1 MNEVNTRDVERPQ
14 PLPPGRWPPEP
25 DFWRLWLIGAVQF
38 SVRWIEML
46 AVAVSVYQTTGS
58 AFLVTVMSMLR
69 VLPMALFGAFIG
81 AAADRFPGHTIMVVT
96 TSVQFVTSV
105 IIAVLAYS
113 GQLETWHL
121 AVSIFI
127 NGTIWAG
134 DNAVRRLMM
143 SRVVGATRMT
153 NAMTFD
159 IGASNVSRM
168 AGPAIGG
175 TVLAIWGI
183 GACFVL
189 GAVLYLASVVA
200 AMMLRYRHQPV
211 QQGGGFILH
220 DILDALRLIKR
231 NRGLIGILAIT
242 INFNLFAWP
251 MLSLIPVIGQD
262 GLHLGPS
269 GVGILASMEGVGAIC
284 GVLLSF
290 AFAKQKHEATLY
302 SYSIPVYIVAMM
314 AFATMPNP
322 VLAGIALTVAGI
334 GGSGFMIN
342 QSAIM
347 FRSVKLEMRARMLGL
362 LTVTIGTGPLG
373 FLQVGWLADAIGA
386 TNAIMTIGI
395 QGIIAT
401 LLTRRYWGAIK

>member
-1 MNEVNTRDVERPQ
+1 MNEVKTKDVERPQ
-14 PLPPGRWPPEP
+14 SPAPGRWPAEP

-46 AVAVSVYQTTGS
+46 AVAVAVYQTTGS

-96 TSVQFVTSV
+96 TSVQFATSV
-105 IIAVLAYS
+105 AVAVLAYA

-121 AVSIFI
+121 AISIFI

-143 SRVVGATRMT
+143 SRVVGANRMA

-175 TVLAIWGI
+175 TIFAIWGI

-189 GAVLYLASVVA
+189 GAVLYLASVIA
-200 AMMLRYRHQPV
+200 AITLRYRQQPV
-211 QQGGGFILH
+211 QHGGSFILH

-231 NRGLIGILAIT
+231 NNDLIGILSVT
-242 INFNLFAWP
+242 IIFNMFAWP
-251 MLSLIPVIGQD
+251 LLSLVPVIGQD
-262 GLHLGPS
+262 DLQLGPS
-269 GVGILASMEGVGAIC
+269 GVGILASMEGVGAIF

-302 SYSIPVYIVAMM
+302 TYSIPVYIVALM
-314 AFATMPNP
+314 AFALMPNP

-342 QSAIM
+342 QSAIL

-362 LTVTIGTGPLG
+362 LTVMIGTGPLG
-373 FLQVGWLADAIGA
+373 FLQVGWLAEAIG
-386 TNAIMTIGI
+386 TKNAIMTIGI
-395 QGIIAT
+395 QGLIAT